1 MLACGLTPVPDP
13 PQHIRS
19 PDGSQLTD
27 SKGPGLVPADA
38 ETPELYRRLVDSVT
52 DYAIYALDNEGRI
65 VSFNAGAERLKGYRR
80 DEVVGR
86 PLSMFYPPEDADKPA
101 RLLAHATRYGRVA
114 DEGWRVRKD
123 GSRFWAS
130 VVIARLD
137 DDQGR
142 QIGYTKVT
150 RDLTERRAAI
160 EALRR
165 SEERMRLLV
174 QSVQDYAIF
183 MLDPHGIVAT
193 WNEGAQR
200 IKGYSADEIVGRS
213 FEQFYPEEKIAE
225 GFPRHE
231 LEVAAREGRFE
242 DEGWRIRK
250 DGSRFWANV
259 IITALREPA
268 TGELIGF
275 AKVTRDLTLR
285 RESEEMRARHAAEAA
300 ARAEAERQ
308 NALLSE
314 MNVTLEEQAS
324 ELEQQTE
331 ELAQQA
337 EELEQQTVE
346 QEMLAERLEEANQEL
361 QTALREADA
370 AREAATRAAGGAT
383 AMTSFVSHDLRN
395 PLNAIMMAAGML
407 DEVNAVS
414 EAGRPQLG
422 VIRRA
427 ADQMHRLIDD
437 LLDVTKA
444 EAGGMRVDRRTES
457 VAALL
462 EDARQTFHLR
472 AAELGIELRLE
483 PEQDLPRIHVDG
495 ARIQQVLS
503 NLIANALQFTPR
515 GGVVTVGA
523 RRRGDDVELS
533 VSDTGAGIPEEHLP
547 HIFDRFWQAQRTSR
561 ASAGLGLAI
570 TRSIVEAHD
579 GRIEVQSR
587 EGAGTSFRVTLPVAR

>member
-1 MLACGLTPVPDP
+1 MRFDALSGPRGFDV
-13 PQHIRS
+13 QR
-19 PDGSQLTD
+19 GSKMTEV
-27 SKGPGLVPADA
+27 KGPGLVPADA
-38 ETPELYRRLVDSVT
+38 ESPELYRRLVDSVT

-65 VSFNAGAERLKGYRR
+65 VSFNAGAERLKGYDRS
-80 DEVVGR
+80 EVVGK
-86 PLSMFYPPEDADKPA
+86 PLAMFYPPEDPDKPR
-101 RLLAHATRYGRVA
+101 RLLEAASKYGRVE

-150 RDLTERRAAI
+150 RDLTERRAAL

-183 MLDPHGIVAT
+183 LLDPNGTVAT

-200 IKGYSADEIVGRS
+200 IKGYTADEIVGQS
-213 FEQFYPEEKIAE
+213 FERFYPEEKIAE
-225 GFPRHE
+225 GFPRYE
-231 LEVAAREGRFE
+231 LETAASEGHFE
-242 DEGWRIRK
+242 DEGWRLRK

-259 IITALREPA
+259 VITALRDPG

-275 AKVTRDLTLR
+275 AKVTRDLTAR
-285 RESEEMRARHAAEAA
+285 REAEEVRARHAAEMA

-308 NALLSE
+308 NERLVEL
-314 MNVTLEEQAS
+314 NRTLEEQAVELEQQAEELAS
-324 ELEQQTE
+324 QAAELEQQT
-331 ELAQQA
+331 A
-337 EELEQQTVE
+337 E
-346 QEMLAERLEEANQEL
+346 QEMLTERVEEANQEL
-361 QTALREADA
+361 QKALHQADS
-370 AREAATRAAGGAT
+370 AREAATRAASGAT

-395 PLNAIMMAAGML
+395 PLNAIMMSAAML
-407 DEVNAVS
+407 DETGAVA
-414 EAGRPQLG
+414 ETGRAQLG

-437 LLDVTKA
+437 LLDITKA
-444 EAGGMRVDRRTES
+444 ESAGMQVQRGTES

-462 EDARQTFHLR
+462 EEARQTFHLR

-483 PEQDLPRIHVDG
+483 PEPDLPRIYVDRV
-495 ARIQQVLS
+495 RILQVLS
-503 NLIANALQFTPR
+503 NLIGNSLQFTPR
-515 GGVVTVGA
+515 GGSVTIGA
-523 RRRGDDVELS
+523 RRRGDDVELA
-533 VSDTGAGIPEEHLP
+533 VTDTGSGIPSEHLP

-570 TRSIVEAHD
+570 TRSIVDAHD
-579 GRIEVQSR
+579 GRIEVHSR
-587 EGAGTSFRVTLPVAR
+587 EGAGSSFRVLLPVAR